1 MLTALEGLLA
11 APAASVR
18 AALDQ
23 AAQRVTEALAAD
35 KVDAFL
41 YIPTEDTLVAVGT
54 SDTPLA
60 RKQVALGLHRLP
72 LSNGGQA
79 VRVFRS
85 GEPLRHGHVD
95 EDPAELPGIK
105 DKLGI
110 RSHVAA
116 PLEVEGRV
124 RGVLSVTSLRPEAFD
139 DEDLAFVRAAARWV
153 GMVARQAEL
162 VEQLMREAAERG
174 RRTAAEE
181 LITTLAHDMNALI
194 GALGGRIDLLHHRA
208 SREQHLT
215 NLRDASQAQLALER
229 LRRLIA
235 DLLDVGRLEQGIF
248 TLTRHATDLML
259 LVREVAALAAD
270 EEHPVQV
277 GGEEELVALVDP
289 RRVRQALE
297 NLVANA
303 LNHSPAG
310 VPVRVEVQ
318 SQQRQDGAWALLRVV
333 DQGPG
338 IPPELLPRLF
348 ERFASGSAST
358 GLGLGLYLAHRI
370 AAAHGGS
377 LGVQSEPGRG
387 ATFELALPLGN
398 V

>member
-116 PLEVEGRV
+116 PLEMEGRV

-139 DEDLAFVRAAARWV
+139 DEDLAFVRAAAR
-153 GMVARQAEL
+153 
-162 VEQLMREAAERG
+162 
-174 RRTAAEE
+174 
-181 LITTLAHDMNALI
+181 
-194 GALGGRIDLLHHRA
+194 
-208 SREQHLT
+208 
-215 NLRDASQAQLALER
+215 
-229 LRRLIA
+229 
-235 DLLDVGRLEQGIF
+235 
-248 TLTRHATDLML
+248 
-259 LVREVAALAAD
+259 
-270 EEHPVQV
+270 
-277 GGEEELVALVDP
+277 
-289 RRVRQALE
+289 
-297 NLVANA
+297 
-303 LNHSPAG
+303 
-310 VPVRVEVQ
+310 
-318 SQQRQDGAWALLRVV
+318 
-333 DQGPG
+333 
-338 IPPELLPRLF
+338 
-348 ERFASGSAST
+348 
-358 GLGLGLYLAHRI
+358 
-370 AAAHGGS
+370 
-377 LGVQSEPGRG
+377 
-387 ATFELALPLGN
+387 
-398 V
+398 